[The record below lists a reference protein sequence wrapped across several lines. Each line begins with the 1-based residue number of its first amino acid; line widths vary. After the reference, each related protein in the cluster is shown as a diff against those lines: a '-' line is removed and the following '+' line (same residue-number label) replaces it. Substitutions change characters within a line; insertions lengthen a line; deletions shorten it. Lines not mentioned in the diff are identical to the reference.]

1 MLLVNYSSGAT
12 LDHVTLLVIL
22 GVRGPKTPGTGF
34 PHMYIRRPCLRVAPQ
49 TNPLGSS
56 STCTPLHTSLQP
68 PLLTSL
74 YLLSPNL
81 Y

>member
-34 PHMYIRRPCLRVAPQ
+34 PHMYIRRPLSE
-49 TNPLGSS
+49 SS
-56 STCTPLHTSLQP
+56 PSD
-68 PLLTSL
+68 
-74 YLLSPNL
+74 
-81 Y
+81 

>member
-34 PHMYIRRPCLRVAPQ
+34 PPHVYKEALSE
-49 TNPLGSS
+49 SS
-56 STCTPLHTSLQP
+56 PSD
-68 PLLTSL
+68 
-74 YLLSPNL
+74 
-81 Y
+81 

>member
-22 GVRGPKTPGTGF
+22 GVRGPKTSGTGF
-34 PHMYIRRPCLRVAPQ
+34 PHMYIRSPCLRVAPQ

-56 STCTPLHTSLQP
+56 STCTSLHTSLQP

-74 YLLSPNL
+74 YLLSPTL
-81 Y
+81 